1 MASTLASNERIWGTY
16 VTDDADHYNI
26 SVKKALVAGGG
37 NDAVLGYT
45 AGAADHANIP
55 NGFKPRRVKCVDAA
69 GNARWVICYTTAATL
84 WSTPGTAI
92 QLNYKGVDT
101 GFTSTKK
108 RRGEK
113 AERGITKAA

>member
-16 VTDDADHYNI
+16 TSDDGEDFNI

-45 AGAADHANIP
+45 AGAAAQANIP
-55 NGFKPRRVKCVDAA
+55 NGFRPRRVKCVDAS

-84 WSTPGTAI
+84 WSTPGTTI

-101 GFTSTKK
+101 QFTSTKK
-108 RRGEK
+108 RLGERQ
-113 AERGITKAA
+113 ERGITKAA